1 MKRITILF
9 DDELLYR
16 DLKAEAAREG
26 RPVKDVVAEA
36 LNAWLRGRG
45 GLTPSQRE
53 RRAAALRVSDEIRSR
68 QPVRSVVEELLAEIR
83 DDRP

>member
-16 DLKAEAAREG
+16 DLKAEAAKEG

-45 GLTPSQRE
+45 GLTQSQRE